1 MDDITA
7 QAPPNYS
14 EICIE
19 RINRAKDEM
28 VNKAVT
34 LTLALARMEEAMG
47 EESFREWLQTDDGRE
62 IWAAKVEIERFIMN
76 QSGGGK

>member
-1 MDDITA
+1 MDEITT
-7 QAPPNYS
+7 QTPPDYLKVRV
-14 EICIE
+14 EAV
-19 RINRAKDEM
+19 NRAKDET

-62 IWAAKVEIERFIMN
+62 AWAAKVEVERFIMN
-76 QSGGGK
+76 QSGGKK